1 MAGYTWFALFI
12 IFDKRVVPK
21 KYAGRQEVGASGQ
34 IVFHV
39 QVVVA
44 ELRPDQF
51 GRGKYA
57 HPAGVRRAGV
67 SRRPSNQ
74 LFSRVEVRR
83 AVGRPLAQ
91 ASAYGLRVTGH
102 VRAVP
107 ADAQVPRAPGPLL
120 AVASAEAQ
128 PENRFG
134 HRRSLKCIILTYINM
149 ET

>member
-1 MAGYTWFALFI
+1 MTSYPWIASFI

-21 KYAGRQEVGASGQ
+21 KYAGRQEVGAAWQ

-44 ELRPDQF
+44 EFRPDQL

-91 ASAYGLRVTGH
+91 ASAHGFRVTSH

-107 ADAQVPRAPGPLL
+107 ADA
-120 AVASAEAQ
+120 
-128 PENRFG
+128 
-134 HRRSLKCIILTYINM
+134 
-149 ET
+149 